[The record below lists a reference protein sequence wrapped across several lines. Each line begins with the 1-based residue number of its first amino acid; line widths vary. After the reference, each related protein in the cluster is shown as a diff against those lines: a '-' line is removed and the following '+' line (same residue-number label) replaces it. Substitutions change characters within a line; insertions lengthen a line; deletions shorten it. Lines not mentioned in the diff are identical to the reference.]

1 MQFVSKNFKCDTCWS
16 SLMEDVTFPIASDD
30 KQPIYCPAH
39 QFAELCV
46 SLAWRPGL
54 STSPTTVP
62 HVVNRW
68 WKTNGLTE
76 TREAEGYMH
85 GQILQHVVSPH
96 HCMAKKNKWAHR
108 GPRSRRIHA
117 RTDPTARCPSTSLDG
132 IRSRHHCIIQ
142 CAVRPHFLR
151 RQLVEQ
157 SKVSR
162 KVLELPQF
170 ALSLRRQHPKMHKT
184 EKQSWN
190 IKEHKKLQS
199 QTWHGK

>member
-1 MQFVSKNFKCDTCWS
+1 MTPVDQAQWKMSLSQSHQMINNLYTVPRINSQNSVFLSHDVQDCPHRQQQFHMLLTDGEKQMASQRPVKQRDTCTDKS
-16 SLMEDVTFPIASDD
+16 YSTLSLHITGWP
-30 KQPIYCPAH
+30 
-39 QFAELCV
+39 
-46 SLAWRPGL
+46 
-54 STSPTTVP
+54 
-62 HVVNRW
+62 
-68 WKTNGLTE
+68 
-76 TREAEGYMH
+76 
-85 GQILQHVVSPH
+85 
-96 HCMAKKNKWAHR
+96 KKNKWPHR

-184 EKQSWN
+184 EKQS
-190 IKEHKKLQS
+190 
-199 QTWHGK
+199 

>member
-1 MQFVSKNFKCDTCWS
+1 MSLSQSHQMINNLYTVPRINSQNSVFLSHDVQDCPHRQQQFHMLLTDGEKQMASQRPVKQRDTCTDKS
-16 SLMEDVTFPIASDD
+16 YSTLSLHIT
-30 KQPIYCPAH
+30 
-39 QFAELCV
+39 
-46 SLAWRPGL
+46 AW
-54 STSPTTVP
+54 
-62 HVVNRW
+62 
-68 WKTNGLTE
+68 
-76 TREAEGYMH
+76 
-85 GQILQHVVSPH
+85 Q
-96 HCMAKKNKWAHR
+96 KNKWAHR

-184 EKQSWN
+184 EKQS
-190 IKEHKKLQS
+190 
-199 QTWHGK
+199 